1 MLARLG
7 VEGNYSGVNEAGF
20 VGWKFE
26 LLVELTRTIFLDYVH
41 HWQLPIRSIVH
52 QQLPA
57 CNE

>member
-7 VEGNYSGVNEAGF
+7 VEGNYSGVNEARF
-20 VGWKFE
+20 VGWKVE
-26 LLVELTRTIFLDYVH
+26 LLVELIRTIFLGYVH
-41 HWQLPIRSIVH
+41 HWQLLH